1 MRIGAI
7 IPVYNEDSHIGGVLE
22 KFEPGLVDEIVVID
36 DGSTDRTPEILA
48 STKATVITHQ
58 QRMGVGKALRDGL
71 NHLRA
76 RGFEVA
82 VVLAGNGKDDPREI
96 PLLTA
101 PVISQEADYVQGSR
115 FLSGGSYVNLPRG
128 RHAMI
133 KGYTGLWFIALGRKL
148 TDVTNGFRAYR
159 LSILDDQRIN
169 LEQEWL
175 DTYEFEYYLH
185 YKAISLGYKFR
196 EVGVSKN
203 YPTRKKYS
211 KIVPLLDWWS
221 IIKPIVVLRL
231 GLRS

>member
-22 KFEPGLVDEIVVID
+22 KFEPGLVNEIVVIN
-36 DGSTDRTPEILA
+36 DGSTDDMAAILA
-48 STKATVITHQ
+48 RSDATVITHE
-58 QRMGVGKALRDGL
+58 QRTGVGKALRDGL
-71 NHLRA
+71 NYLREH
-76 RGFEVA
+76 GFDAA

-96 PLLTA
+96 PLLTGQL
-101 PVISQEADYVQGSR
+101 ISGEADYVQGSR
-115 FLSGGSYVNLPRG
+115 FLSGGSYMNLPRA

-133 KGYTGLWFIALGRKL
+133 RSYTGVWFIALGRKL

-159 LSILDDQRIN
+159 LSLLDDPRIN
-169 LEQEWL
+169 LDQPWL

-185 YKAISLGYKFR
+185 YKVISLGYKFR

-231 GLRS
+231 GIRS

>member
-7 IPVYNEDSHIGGVLE
+7 IPVYNEESHIGSVLE
-22 KFEPGLVDEIVVID
+22 KFAPGLVNEVVVID
-36 DGSTDRTPEILA
+36 DGSTDNTSRILA
-48 STKATVITHQ
+48 QSKAIVITHHE
-58 QRMGVGKALRDGL
+58 RTGVGKALRDGL
-71 NHLRA
+71 NYLRE
-76 RGFEVA
+76 RRFDVA
-82 VVLAGNGKDDPREI
+82 VILAGNGKDDPREI

-101 PVISQEADYVQGSR
+101 PLASQQADYVQGSR
-115 FLSGGSYVNLPRG
+115 FLSGGSYVNLPRA
-128 RHAMI
+128 RWAMI
-133 KGYTGLWFIALGRKL
+133 KAYTGVWFILLGRKL

-159 LSILDDQRIN
+159 LGILDDPRIK
-169 LEQEWL
+169 LDQAWL

-185 YKAISLGYKFR
+185 YKVISLGYSFC

>member
-22 KFEPGLVDEIVVID
+22 KFDPALVNEIVVID
-36 DGSTDRTPEILA
+36 DGSTDDTPKILA
-48 STKATVITHQ
+48 SYPATVITHEH
-58 QRMGVGKALRDGL
+58 RMGVGKALRDGL
-71 NHLRA
+71 DYLRS
-76 RGFEVA
+76 RGFDAA

-96 PLLTA
+96 PLLIA
-101 PVISQEADYVQGSR
+101 PLISEGVDYVQGSR
-115 FLSGGSYVNLPRG
+115 FLAGGSFVNLPRG
-128 RHAMI
+128 RYAMI
-133 KGYTGLWFIALGRKL
+133 KAYTGLWFITLGRRL

-159 LSILDDQRIN
+159 LSILDDPQIN
-169 LEQEWL
+169 LDQEWL

-185 YKAISLGYKFR
+185 YKVISLGYNFR

-211 KIVPLLDWWS
+211 KIMPLLDWWS
-221 IIKPIVVLRL
+221 IIKPIIFLRL

>member
-1 MRIGAI
+1 
-7 IPVYNEDSHIGGVLE
+7 
-22 KFEPGLVDEIVVID
+22 
-36 DGSTDRTPEILA
+36 
-48 STKATVITHQ
+48 
-58 QRMGVGKALRDGL
+58 MGVGKALRDGL
-71 NHLRA
+71 DYLRS
-76 RGFEVA
+76 RGFDAV

-101 PVISQEADYVQGSR
+101 PLLAEEVDYVQGSR
-115 FLSGGSYVNLPRG
+115 FLAGGSFVNLPRG
-128 RHAMI
+128 RYVMI
-133 KGYTGLWFIALGRKL
+133 KSYTGLWFVALGRRL

-159 LSILDDQRIN
+159 LSILDDPQIN
-169 LEQEWL
+169 LDQEWL

-185 YKAISLGYKFR
+185 YKVISLGYNFR